1 MNRLLT
7 LLFISSVF
15 CTTSVYAQ
23 NVGVGTSSPDSS
35 AKLDITSTDGGLL
48 IPRMTQ
54 AQRDAIASPA
64 TGLMIFQTDGT
75 AGFYYYNGAWTAIGG
90 GSSAGTGLEE
100 ITEGGNTGY
109 RIAGRDAANYG
120 NIGNNAVDLSYS
132 NTTSTTRGATGAF
145 STATGIYTTASGD
158 VSTAMGY
165 VTTASGDY
173 STAMGSFTTA
183 SGEFST
189 AMGDGTTATGDYSTA
204 MGFDTE
210 ASGNYSTAMGM
221 GTSTQSIG
229 ETAIGLFNNNVSP
242 ISPTAS
248 NPSDRLFV
256 IGNGVNASSTSDA
269 MVVLKSGN
277 TWINGALTIDSA
289 FTFPTVDGL
298 NGQVLSTDGAGS
310 VSWQS
315 LSTSSGEDNLG
326 DHIATQNLQT
336 NGYYISNDGDDE
348 GLYVSS
354 SGKVSIGTNLSNSML
369 TVQSSGTSI
378 SSGLNLKNGPDDW
391 YIYQGI
397 NKELILSDD
406 GFERLYIDNS
416 GDLYLD
422 KNATINSK
430 ASIGTGINSSYT
442 LEIESDTTTSGGLYV
457 DNNYKGSLTN
467 YGIRTVLD
475 AFGTGTKYGI
485 SSIVNT
491 NASSSSSGFGLYST
505 ALGFGSG
512 DVYGGYL
519 ASSGGTGTSYGV
531 YGSGRDWSGYFT
543 GLGDVYVANELLVG
557 TTSGATGYSVSV
569 DGKIMCEELRVE
581 LSSSW
586 PDYVF
591 EDDYDKM
598 SLNDVDEFIQANK
611 HLPGIPSAKVMEDLG
626 GIDMGDMLV
635 KLVEK
640 VEELTLYT
648 IEQQKVIE
656 ELQSIIQSK

>member
-1 MNRLLT
+1 M
-7 LLFISSVF
+7 
-15 CTTSVYAQ
+15 
-23 NVGVGTSSPDSS
+23 
-35 AKLDITSTDGGLL
+35 
-48 IPRMTQ
+48 
-54 AQRDAIASPA
+54 
-64 TGLMIFQTDGT
+64 
-75 AGFYYYNGAWTAIGG
+75 
-90 GSSAGTGLEE
+90 
-100 ITEGGNTGY
+100 
-109 RIAGRDAANYG
+109 
-120 NIGNNAVDLSYS
+120 
-132 NTTSTTRGATGAF
+132 
-145 STATGIYTTASGD
+145 GD
-158 VSTAMGY
+158 VA
-165 VTTASGDY
+165 
-173 STAMGSFTTA
+173 TA
-183 SGEFST
+183 SGES
-189 AMGDGTTATGDYSTA
+189 STA

-242 ISPTAS
+242 LSPTAS

-310 VSWQS
+310 VTWQS
-315 LSTSSGEDNLG
+315 LSTSSGDNLG
-326 DHIATQNLQT
+326 NHIATENLQT
-336 NGYYISNDGDDE
+336 NGFYISNDGDDE

-369 TVQSSGTSI
+369 TIESSGTSI
-378 SSGLNLKNGPDDW
+378 SSGLNLKNGSDDW

-422 KNATINSK
+422 KNANIEGNATIDSK

-457 DNNYKGSLTN
+457 DNNYRGSSSN
-467 YGIRTVLD
+467 YGIRSSLD

-485 SSIVNT
+485 YSNVNT
-491 NASSSSSGFGLYST
+491 SASSSNRGYGIYTST
-505 ALGFGSG
+505 LGFGSG
-512 DVYGGYL
+512 NVYGAYL
-519 ASSGGTGTSYGV
+519 VSSGGTGTSYGV
-531 YGSGRDWSGYFT
+531 YATGRDWSGYFT
-543 GLGDVYVANELLVG
+543 GSGDVYVANELLVG
-557 TTSGATGYSVSV
+557 TTNGAAGYSVSV

-591 EDDYDKM
+591 DDDYDKM
-598 SLNDVDEFIQANK
+598 SLNDVDEFIQVNK